1 MPFSL
6 PRRLPRCLPR
16 RLARC
21 LPRCLPHQRPFRP
34 IPLLFGLAVAA
45 LATFSASASAQTGI
59 AVPALS
65 EFDRQMQ
72 LLMAKWKINGG
83 TVAVVRSDKLLFAR
97 GYGVADKA
105 TGAPMQPDALMRTN
119 STTTALLAAVVL
131 KLSAQGLISL
141 DRPVFPLLNL
151 GTPADPRI
159 DKITARHLLEQT
171 SGWDTSMSGG
181 ELIYLSR
188 RIASEMGVPSPPDS
202 DTVVRWALRQPL
214 QFEPGSR
221 FGNASQ
227 NYEVLGALVAKVTG
241 QRYQDVARTLLLSA
255 GITRMRPAASL
266 PAGRQPGEVAYE
278 DLNLDPVPSVFDSV
292 PGLVPWAYGGF
303 ALEPF
308 EPFIGW
314 LGSAVDLA
322 ALGAA
327 LNGINGRPDFL
338 TAAGIAEMRAK
349 PSYAT
354 STTSQWRAKGWT
366 VNSNATFVGGPLPGS
381 YVRMFNRLDG
391 ATWVAMFN
399 TLPAD
404 SNFVNEVDLAMQ
416 AATASVSKWPTD
428 DQFPALLGAGPVT
441 GCYGVPSF
449 FAGKLCIPSVAVP
462 NGNDTQRFT
471 AVLDLVDAPSYTF
484 QLSSAIPALDASS
497 AEGRFDPASGTVSLP
512 RVVLPDADGKP
523 LAYSVQFSVV
533 PNTAVLTLR
542 LSGATLLS
550 P

>member
-1 MPFSL
+1 MRLRDRLSSRL
-6 PRRLPRCLPR
+6 RSRLGLRLPQPP
-16 RLARC
+16 RLALR
-21 LPRCLPHQRPFRP
+21 PRLRL
-34 IPLLFGLAVAA
+34 IPLLFGLALGALSAA
-45 LATFSASASAQTGI
+45 ACAQTGT
-59 AVPALS
+59 AVPALA
-65 EFDRQMQ
+65 EYDRQMQ
-72 LLMAKWKINGG
+72 LLMDKWKINGA
-83 TVAVVRSDKLLFAR
+83 TLAVVRSEKLLFAR

-119 STTTALLAAVVL
+119 STTTALLSAVVL
-131 KLSAQGLISL
+131 KLAAQGLISL

-151 GTPADPRI
+151 GTPTDPRI
-159 DKITARHLLEQT
+159 DKITARNLLEQT
-171 SGWDTSMSGG
+171 SGWDTSMTGG

-227 NYEVLGALVAKVTG
+227 NYEVLSALVAKVTG

-266 PAGRQPGEVAYE
+266 PAGRQPGEAAYE
-278 DLNLDPVPSVFDSV
+278 DLNVEPVPSVFDSV

-303 ALEPF
+303 AMEPF

-338 TAAGIAEMRAK
+338 SAAGIAEMRAK

-366 VNSNATFVGGPLPGS
+366 VNSNTTFNGGPLPGS

-391 ATWVAMFN
+391 VTWVAMFN
-399 TLPAD
+399 TLPAEG
-404 SNFVNEVDLAMQ
+404 NFSNEVDVAMQ

-428 DQFPALLGAGPVT
+428 DQFPALLGAGPIT

-449 FAGKLCIPSVAVP
+449 FDGKLCIPSVSVP
-462 NGNDTQRFT
+462 NGATSQRFT
-471 AVLDLVDAPSYTF
+471 AVLDLVDAASYTF
-484 QLSSAIPALDASS
+484 RLSSAIPALDASS
-497 AEGRFDPASGTVSLP
+497 AEASFDPAKGTVNLS

-523 LAYSVQFSVV
+523 QAFSVQLSVV
-533 PNTAVLTLR
+533 PGGEGLTLR
-542 LSGATLLS
+542 LSGATLL
-550 P
+550 PG